1 MNAPDRHDREPF
13 APQRENRALGLRE
26 RLDSLQAWLTDT
38 GIPYR
43 EDFPLAKLSQIKCG
57 GTPRVLVT
65 PLDTAQLQALV
76 QHLDQENIPRF
87 VIGNLSNLLVRSGAI
102 LTVMISLKNMRETV
116 FGEHDVRV
124 DAGALIPAFARQM
137 ESKGYS
143 GFGGLYGVP
152 ASVGGAIFM
161 NASCYGDETSRH
173 LIDVTCLDQH
183 GQLCTLPKSALG
195 FGWRHSAFHE
205 HLRAH
210 TIVSARFAL
219 VPSPTGGQG
228 KLQSTEAEINRR
240 TYQERTHP
248 NLGSLF
254 ATRNIYGD
262 LAACFPI
269 YRALWIGARLAV
281 RLMPGD
287 RHHNAARLFAAV
299 TRWYFDIRDTPLVGL
314 SPKTVNCVI
323 NLGEAQADNI
333 IDFVKQVRDK
343 MHGRLPFE
351 IEILEHVE

>member
-1 MNAPDRHDREPF
+1 MSP
-13 APQRENRALGLRE
+13 ALRS
-26 RLDSLQAWLTDT
+26 RLDALQGWLTEAD
-38 GIPYR
+38 IPFR
-43 EDFPLAKLSQIKCG
+43 EEFPLAKLSQIKCG
-57 GTPRVLVT
+57 GTPRLLVT
-65 PLDTAQLQALV
+65 PQDTGQLQTLI

-87 VIGNLSNLLVRSGAI
+87 VIGNLSNLLVRGGEI
-102 LTVMISLKNMRETV
+102 LTVMISLKNLRETV
-116 FGEHDVRV
+116 FGDTDVRV
-124 DAGALIPAFARQM
+124 DAGVLVPAFARIM
-137 ESKGYS
+137 ESKGYG
-143 GFGGLYGVP
+143 GFSGLYGVP

-173 LIDVTCLDQH
+173 LIDVTCLDER
-183 GQLCTLPKSALG
+183 GRLCTLPKSALG

-219 VPSPTGGQG
+219 VPNPRGSQD

-262 LAACFPI
+262 LAASFPL
-269 YRALWIGARLAV
+269 YRALYLGARLTA

-287 RHHNAARLFAAV
+287 RHHNVARLSIAM
-299 TRWYFDIRDTPLVGL
+299 TRRYFRIKDTTQVGL

-323 NLGEAQADNI
+323 NRGDAQANDI
-333 IDFVKQVRDK
+333 IDFVKQVRRRMRD
-343 MHGRLPFE
+343 RLPFE
-351 IEILEHVE
+351 IEILEDII